1 MEYLF
6 LLIANFAGISK
17 VIAMKNSGKI
27 CPGEYNSVRINT
39 LRSILCCIVSLV
51 TFYAIGGKAE
61 SSGWWIW
68 LISGISN
75 ALMMFLWVT
84 CTQRIGLIYLET
96 FAIIGSTAIPMI
108 IAPLLY
114 EGETVSLLQW
124 VGVLC
129 LLVAVV
135 VLSLKPKAQ
144 NGAST
149 TKVKENNNGKI
160 TVIVYVLLLIL
171 SYVGAGV
178 SQKLYPTLV
187 GQEYTAYFNL
197 MTFIVV
203 LICFSL
209 VLISGKI
216 FKKKTLLPE
225 NSVQSKKL
233 FLYVFIAA
241 VMIYAYQYFS
251 TLAAGMLPSAI
262 FYPLIKGISMLLTVL
277 CDVLI
282 YKQKMTKNTFIG
294 LLFVFTAIILINI

>member
-129 LLVAVV
+129 LLVAVI

-294 LLFVFTAIILINI
+294 LLFVFTAIIHINI

>member
-1 MEYLF
+1 
-6 LLIANFAGISK
+6 
-17 VIAMKNSGKI
+17 
-27 CPGEYNSVRINT
+27 
-39 LRSILCCIVSLV
+39 
-51 TFYAIGGKAE
+51 
-61 SSGWWIW
+61 
-68 LISGISN
+68 
-75 ALMMFLWVT
+75 
-84 CTQRIGLIYLET
+84 
-96 FAIIGSTAIPMI
+96 
-108 IAPLLY
+108 
-114 EGETVSLLQW
+114 
-124 VGVLC
+124 
-129 LLVAVV
+129 
-135 VLSLKPKAQ
+135 
-144 NGAST
+144 
-149 TKVKENNNGKI
+149 
-160 TVIVYVLLLIL
+160 
-171 SYVGAGV
+171 
-178 SQKLYPTLV
+178 
-187 GQEYTAYFNL
+187 

-262 FYPLIKGISMLLTVL
+262 FNPLIKGSSMLLTVL

>member
-17 VIAMKNSGKI
+17 VIAMKNSGKV

-39 LRSILCCIVSLV
+39 FRSILCCIVSV
-51 TFYAIGGKAE
+51 VAFYIAGAKTE

-68 LISGISN
+68 LISGVSN
-75 ALMMFLWVT
+75 AVMMFLWVT

-114 EGETVSLLQW
+114 EGETVNLLQW
-124 VGVLC
+124 FGVLC
-129 LLVAVV
+129 LLIAVI
-135 VLSLKPKAQ
+135 VLSLKPKVS
-144 NGAST
+144 NGT
-149 TKVKENNNGKI
+149 PTKVKENKKGNI
-160 TVIVYVLLLIL
+160 TVIIYVLLLIP
-171 SYVGAGV
+171 SYVGTSV
-178 SQKLYPTLV
+178 SQKLYPTLI

-225 NSVQSKKL
+225 NVSKNKKL

-241 VMIYAYQYFS
+241 VMIYVYQYFS

-282 YKQKMTKNTFIG
+282 YKQKMTKNTLIG

>member
-1 MEYLF
+1 
-6 LLIANFAGISK
+6 
-17 VIAMKNSGKI
+17 
-27 CPGEYNSVRINT
+27 
-39 LRSILCCIVSLV
+39 
-51 TFYAIGGKAE
+51 
-61 SSGWWIW
+61 
-68 LISGISN
+68 
-75 ALMMFLWVT
+75 MMFLWGT

-129 LLVAVV
+129 LLIAVI
-135 VLSLKPKAQ
+135 VLSLKQKVQ
-144 NGAST
+144 NGTST
-149 TKVKENNNGKI
+149 TKVKENKNGKI
-160 TVIVYVLLLIL
+160 IGIIYVLLLIL
-171 SYVGAGV
+171 SYVGASV
-178 SQKLYPTLV
+178 SQKLYPTLI

-225 NSVQSKKL
+225 NSIQSKKL
-233 FLYVFIAA
+233 FLYVFVAA
-241 VMIYAYQYFS
+241 VMIYVYQYFS

-282 YKQKMTKNTFIG
+282 YKQKMTKNTVIG
-294 LLFVFTAIILINI
+294 LLFVFTAIILINV

>member
-51 TFYAIGGKAE
+51 TFYAVGGKAE

-114 EGETVSLLQW
+114 EGETVSLVQW

-135 VLSLKPKAQ
+135 VLSLKPKVSS
-144 NGAST
+144 GAST
-149 TKVKENNNGKI
+149 TKIKENNNGKI